1 MTVIIVFAS
10 FLVVLGVVQTFR
22 AVGHLR
28 DDYYKE
34 MVRRLLLQQ
43 ALRGACSYLES
54 AANVIRDSG
63 ECDPEDGEDADV
75 RAKLREW
82 RTVAGVE

>member
-10 FLVVLGVVQTFR
+10 FLVVLGVLQTFR
-22 AVGHLR
+22 FIGHLQ
-28 DDYYKE
+28 DDYYQE

-82 RTVAGVE
+82 RVMAGVE